1 MRLLKLNKY
10 ADFTSFENTWESMH
24 ELFNEALEDHMRE
37 YGAINK
43 WYDLYPGLGAFY
55 FWFQDMYSSS
65 RWEATINQWSDLLEN
80 VEPELDIDFG
90 DKFTDILAWLED
102 YAE

>member
-1 MRLLKLNKY
+1 
-10 ADFTSFENTWESMH
+10 
-24 ELFNEALEDHMRE
+24 
-37 YGAINK
+37 
-43 WYDLYPGLGAFY
+43 
-55 FWFQDMYSSS
+55 MYSSS
-65 RWEATINQWSDLLEN
+65 RWEAKINQWSDLLEN